1 MDQNQ
6 ISLVQ
11 LGSMTVYDDCDKA
24 IQLSSLW
31 QEATAVLVFVRHFG
45 WVICRQQVAELAG
58 YQNDFSQKGAQLII
72 IGNGRVKDLNKF
84 RQVTNYQ
91 GILLTDPIRDSYKY
105 LKFKSG
111 LSDIIGMTSFTQTF
125 SAFKAGF
132 MPGSLQG
139 NALQLGGAIV
149 VTPAGNIM
157 YFFISSA
164 AGDHPPIEE
173 LLAATG

>member
-1 MDQNQ
+1 M
-6 ISLVQ
+6 
-11 LGSMTVYDDCDKA
+11 
-24 IQLSSLW
+24 
-31 QEATAVLVFVRHFG
+31 
-45 WVICRQQVAELAG
+45 ICRQQVADLAE
-58 YQNDFSQKGAQLII
+58 YQNDFSQQGAQLAI

-84 RQVTNYQ
+84 RNVTGYQ
-91 GILLTDPIRDSYKY
+91 GILLTDPTRDSYKY

-111 LSDIIGMTSFTQTF
+111 LTDIIGVTSFTQTF

-149 VTPAGNIM
+149 VTPEGNIM

-164 AGDHPPIEE
+164 AGDHPPVEE
-173 LLAATG
+173 LLAAVG